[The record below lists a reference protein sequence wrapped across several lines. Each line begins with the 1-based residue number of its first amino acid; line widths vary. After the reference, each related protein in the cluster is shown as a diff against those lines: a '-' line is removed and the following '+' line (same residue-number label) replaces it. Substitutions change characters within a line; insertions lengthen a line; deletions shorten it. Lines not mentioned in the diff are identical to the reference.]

1 MNVELMAMQFVV
13 QVASPLVPFWLCIYM
28 NPCNNYEENT
38 AALLCYMIWN
48 GSLLC
53 LINFYTDMDHMMKLI
68 PATIFFMSKSKNRSC
83 PVKIVFFT
91 PFYFYILSPLLFW
104 GCYNIK
110 IGKFRICLIN
120 TKECKFFLKINPTKI
135 CYSFIL

>member
-53 LINFYTDMDHMMKLI
+53 LINFYTDMDHISWSSFRLLYFSCLSLKIGHAQWRLFSSHLF
-68 PATIFFMSKSKNRSC
+68 IFISW
-83 PVKIVFFT
+83 V
-91 PFYFYILSPLLFW
+91 LLFR